1 MQRSAIETVLGGVV
15 LVGAGLFLAF
25 AWSTA
30 QVAPVTGY
38 AVEARFNAVDGLTAG
53 SDVRIGG
60 VKVGSVNAQR
70 IDPETF
76 QAVVQM
82 TIRGDITLPEDS
94 RATIASAGLLG
105 GRYVKL
111 DPGQSDQAIGDGG
124 RISDTKDALSLEDL
138 LGRAIFLITDEQGS

>member
-1 MQRSAIETVLGGVV
+1 MQRSAIETVLGGLV
-15 LVGAGLFLAF
+15 LAGAGLFLAF

-30 QVAPVTGY
+30 QVAPVAGY
-38 AVEARFNAVDGLTAG
+38 TVEARFNAVDGLTPG

-60 VKVGSVNAQR
+60 VKIGSVSAQS

-76 QAVVQM
+76 QAVVRM
-82 TIRGDITLPEDS
+82 AIRGDITLPEDS

-111 DPGQSDQAIGDGG
+111 DPGQSDQAISDGG